1 MRLYLGV
8 FCGPETVLIRAGRN
22 RVMLG
27 NRRWGS
33 NGYIQAGRMQ
43 ARPVTAPR
51 PSKGEARAARK
62 EKDIACEPG
71 RSRNRGGKKAAAAAA
86 SGTSPPSGSSSIG
99 CEPSPSGGGRRA
111 RRAAKR
117 AGMDG
122 GC

>member
-1 MRLYLGV
+1 MSV
-8 FCGPETVLIRAGRN
+8 CGPETMPFRAGRN

-51 PSKGEARAARK
+51 PSKAEARAARK

-71 RSRNRGGKKAAAAAA
+71 RSRHRGGKKAAAA
-86 SGTSPPSGSSSIG
+86 GTSPPSGSNSMGS
-99 CEPSPSGGGRRA
+99 EPSPSGGGRRA

-117 AGMDG
+117 AEMG
-122 GC
+122 GR